1 MSASAHRH
9 FLQRELI
16 EMDHLLEISADDP
29 IMTLALQSRKLS
41 LEKEFHQAPA
51 GPAKP
56 RTVLFFAGPPV
67 MGSLGID
74 AQFAVE
80 AMQPFLEMVKTQYA
94 AHKFGR
100 VGARGRRRDESE
112 ARLFLT
118 GLPRGSF
125 GLELSQPQPTDF
137 LAAGQL
143 SEVLVELTEVLA
155 SAADTDERF
164 AFALDKVSPR
174 VLPKMKEFLG
184 VVSGNHASLKMQSG
198 ELSVE
203 LPAERLA
210 IALDRVGSTQ
220 TTDRNIDIKGTF
232 RGATLDSWRYD
243 FRDQAGATISGRI
256 SDDLEPAAV
265 EAMLPLTNQNCV
277 GVFKEIKIVTRDG
290 SERVRFELLRL
301 FSAASLT
308 ERV

>member
-9 FLQRELI
+9 FLQRELV
-16 EMDHLLEISADDP
+16 EMDNLLAISADDP
-29 IMTLALQSRKLS
+29 IMALALKNRKLS
-41 LEKEFHQAPA
+41 LEKEFQQAPA

-67 MGSLGID
+67 MGSQGID

-80 AMQPFLEMVKTQYA
+80 AMRPFLEMVKTQYA

-100 VGARGRRRDESE
+100 VGARGPRRDESE

-164 AFALDKVSPR
+164 VFALDKVSPR
-174 VLPKMKEFLG
+174 VLPRMKEFLD
-184 VVSGNHASLKMQSG
+184 VVSGNHAWLKMQSG
-198 ELSVE
+198 ELTVE
-203 LPAERLA
+203 LPADRLA
-210 IALDRVGSTQ
+210 IARDRVGSTK
-220 TTDRNIDIKGTF
+220 TTDRNVEIKGTF

-243 FRDQAGATISGRI
+243 FRDQAGETISGRI
-256 SDDLEPAAV
+256 ADDVETAAV
-265 EAMLPLTNQNCV
+265 EAMLPLTNHNCV

-290 SERVRFELLRL
+290 SERLRFELLKL
-301 FSAASLT
+301 MPPASNA
-308 ERV
+308 EKV